1 MRITHHA
8 TGAINALWANK
19 MRSGLTMLGIVI
31 GIASIIL
38 MMSLGSGT
46 EQLILGEIGSLGAET
61 IIVRPGKEPTG
72 PSDIGET
79 LFADSLK
86 ERDVKAL
93 RRKSNLPAV
102 KDVMPALFVPGSV
115 SFEGETYRPTILG
128 GDAEFFGEVWDVYPA
143 QGEFYD
149 ESDIRARGS
158 VAVIGSKVVEELFGN
173 ADPVGKRIKIKD
185 KKFRVTGVFSDKGQS
200 TFFNFDELV
209 VVPYTTA
216 QTYLLG
222 ISHYHELIV
231 RANSPEDAAR
241 TVQDIERTLRELH
254 NITDPEKDDFFVV
267 TQEGLVNQIK
277 TIIGALTSF
286 LAAII
291 AIALVVGGIG
301 IMNIMLVSV
310 TERTREI
317 GLRKAVG
324 ATKKDIRMQFLLEA
338 VFLTAIG
345 GVLGIIIGASMSFV
359 VSIIITKF
367 SVLNW
372 QFVFPFSVAVLS
384 VFVSAVVGIIFG
396 IYPAQKAAKKS
407 PMDALRYE

>member
-158 VAVIGSKVVEELFGN
+158 VAVIGSKVAEELFGN

-277 TIIGALTSF
+277 TIISALTSF